1 MRRAEATSAAVG
13 SPRDRPGRR
22 LSSPGVRVLA
32 LVTLPTLGAGNRL
45 RIEQYGPS
53 LRAEGIEL
61 VVSPFFDDAT
71 RGVLYQRGRLLEK
84 ALGVLRG
91 FARRARDLVRA
102 RRYDLVLVY
111 RESAPLGPPL
121 VEALFRV
128 LRVPYVYDFDDAI
141 FLRPPY
147 SANRAWD
154 WLRPPSRVASTAR
167 GARAVIVGNE
177 YLAEHA
183 RRWNERV
190 TIIPTPVDTER
201 HRPRRTERPTGPL
214 VLGWVGSQTTAP
226 YLRLMDDALTAIA
239 KRHDVVVRVVGG
251 RYDHPSA
258 RVEELPYDLDREP
271 ADLESFDIGL
281 LPEPDDGWT
290 RGKGAFKALL
300 YMATGLPVVASRV
313 GVNPDVVLSGETGF
327 CVDTTDEWV
336 RALEQLLSD
345 PELRLRMGSSGRQR
359 VVERYS
365 LAIQAPRLARVLRD
379 AVIPPA

>member
-1 MRRAEATSAAVG
+1 VS
-13 SPRDRPGRR
+13 
-22 LSSPGVRVLA
+22 LIRVLA

-61 VVSPFFDDAT
+61 DVSPFFDAAAHE
-71 RGVLYQRGRLLEK
+71 VLYRPGHQVAK

-91 FARRARDLVRA
+91 FARRARDVARA

-121 VEALFRV
+121 VEALLGA

-141 FLRPPY
+141 FVRPPY

-177 YLAEHA
+177 YLAENA

-201 HRPRRTERPTGPL
+201 HRPRPGARAAGPL

-226 YLRLMDDALTAIA
+226 YLRLIDDALTDLAR
-239 KRHDVVVRVVGG
+239 RHEFVVRVVGG
-251 RYDHPSA
+251 PYAHPTV
-258 RVEELPYDLDREP
+258 RVEQLSYDLDREP

-281 LPEPDDGWT
+281 LPEPDDSWT

-300 YMATGLPVVASRV
+300 YMATGIPVVASRV
-313 GVNPDVVLSGETGF
+313 GVNPEVVAEGETGF
-327 CVDTTDEWV
+327 NVETTEQWV
-336 RALEQLLSD
+336 QVLEKLLTD
-345 PELRLRMGSSGRQR
+345 AELRHRLGGGGRQR
-359 VVERYS
+359 LLDRYS
-365 LAIQAPRLARVLRD
+365 LRVQAPRLAKVLRD
-379 AVIPPA
+379 AVARSE